1 MTQLRALA
9 GQDGFTLIE
18 LLVTVVIVGILASV
32 ALPLSELSGKREKE
46 RELREDLREIRSA
59 IDAYK
64 QAVDDGRVMKLADQS
79 GYPARLSVLVDGVVD
94 IKSPDAQK
102 IYFLRRIPKD
112 PFNDDATD
120 AERSWG
126 KRSYDS
132 PPDAPHDGKDVYD
145 IYSRSDLVGL
155 NGVPY
160 KEW

>member
-1 MTQLRALA
+1 MFQLRVPVE
-9 GQDGFTLIE
+9 QDGFTLVE

-32 ALPLSELSGKREKE
+32 ALPISELSRQREKE
-46 RELREDLREIRSA
+46 RELREDLRDIRLA

-64 QAVDDGRVMKLADQS
+64 QAVDDGRIMKLADQS
-79 GYPARLSVLVDGVVD
+79 GYPPKLTVLVDGAVD
-94 IKSPDAQK
+94 VKSPDARK
-102 IYFLRRIPKD
+102 IYFLRRIPRD
-112 PFNDDATD
+112 PFNDDAAD
-120 AERSWG
+120 AEGSWG

-145 IYSRSDLVGL
+145 IYSRSDRTGL